1 MTVPQVDVEEYGYF
15 ADNQRR
21 HADDTHLFEVHEPYN
36 GKLFA
41 RVAAG
46 SRADARL
53 AVDAASKAFAG
64 WSGSAPDEKA
74 RLFLKAA
81 EIVRRRRTEIAEVLA
96 RETGSTI
103 SFATFQQ
110 DLRRSQNVDVRAQH
124 DRHIES
130 SRRPASLQG
139 RYDFIVVGAGAA
151 GSVLAAELSASGAQV
166 LVIESGG
173 PDDAPTIANPS
184 VWFYNVGGPLDY
196 HLPVTPSPRLNNRKF
211 NMALGHVLGGG
222 SSINAMVWMRGMQRD
237 YDGWAKNGAKGWA
250 FADVLPVFKSQ
261 EDWEGGANEW
271 RGAGGPIHIRRPKD
285 PHPTAPAFIDAARE
299 MGMPILDDVNGPMR
313 PGAGYINMNIAA
325 DGTRV
330 SAVRAFLR
338 PALSRPNLTLLLN
351 TNVVKLNF
359 KGTRCVGVKL
369 MTDGAVKDIAADKEV
384 ILAAGAINSPKL
396 LMLSGVGEA
405 KALRSLGID
414 VVENLPGVGEN
425 LQDHVLVSGV
435 VFKYKGKMPDRPAD
449 SNAVEAE
456 AYLSSGPSGDT
467 DISLVLHQLPVVTP
481 EVASRFGTPP
491 PDAFTIAPALVQP
504 TSRGS
509 VRLASNNFQDAAVI
523 DGNYLGTDHDFA
535 AIVRAIEAA
544 RELGN
549 QHAFDSLRESE
560 LIPGPKASAEEIR
573 ELARLASASFGH
585 AVGTCKMGVDKLAV
599 VDPELRVHG
608 ILGLRVADASVMPR
622 IITGPGTNASTHMI
636 AGRAATLILG

>member
-1 MTVPQVDVEEYGYF
+1 MFNVSNETE
-15 ADNQRR
+15 
-21 HADDTHLFEVHEPYN
+21 TH
-36 GKLFA
+36 
-41 RVAAG
+41 
-46 SRADARL
+46 
-53 AVDAASKAFAG
+53 
-64 WSGSAPDEKA
+64 
-74 RLFLKAA
+74 
-81 EIVRRRRTEIAEVLA
+81 
-96 RETGSTI
+96 
-103 SFATFQQ
+103 
-110 DLRRSQNVDVRAQH
+110 
-124 DRHIES
+124 
-130 SRRPASLQG
+130 
-139 RYDFIVVGAGAA
+139 YDFIVVGAGAA

-173 PDDAPTIANPS
+173 LDDAPTITNPS
-184 VWFYNVGGPLDY
+184 IWFYNVGGPLDY
-196 HLPVTPSPRLNNRKF
+196 NLPVAPSPQLNQRKF

-222 SSINAMVWMRGMQRD
+222 SSINAMVWTRGMQRD
-237 YDGWAKNGAKGWA
+237 FDGWANNGAKGWG
-250 FADVLPVFKSQ
+250 FADVLPVFKNQ
-261 EDWEGGANEW
+261 EDWEGGANTW
-271 RGAGGPIHIRRPKD
+271 RGAGGPIQIRRPRN

-330 SAVRAFLR
+330 SAVHAFLR

-351 TNVVKLNF
+351 TDVMKLNF

-369 MTDGAVKDIAADKEV
+369 ITGGVVRDFAADKEV
-384 ILAAGAINSPKL
+384 ILAAGAIGSPKL

-405 KALRSLGID
+405 KALRRLGID

-435 VFKYKGKMPDRPAD
+435 VFKYKGKMPERPAD

-467 DISLVLHQLPVVTP
+467 DINLVLEQLPAVTP
-481 EVASRFGTPP
+481 ETAARFGAPP
-491 PDAFTIAPALVQP
+491 ADAFTIAPALVQP

-523 DGNYLGTDHDFA
+523 DGNYLGTDRDFA

-549 QHAFDSLRESE
+549 QHAFDSLRETE
-560 LIPGPKASAEEIR
+560 LVPGPKATSEGIR
-573 ELARLASASFGH
+573 EFARLASASFGH
-585 AVGTCKMGVDKLAV
+585 PVGTCKMGVDQLAV
-599 VDPELRVHG
+599 VDPNLRVNG
-608 ILGLRVADASVMPR
+608 LLGLRVADASVMPR
-622 IITGPGTNASTHMI
+622 IITGPTNAATHMI
-636 AGRAATLILG
+636 AGRASKLVLG

>member
-1 MTVPQVDVEEYGYF
+1 MTNLANEE
-15 ADNQRR
+15 R
-21 HADDTHLFEVHEPYN
+21 
-36 GKLFA
+36 
-41 RVAAG
+41 
-46 SRADARL
+46 
-53 AVDAASKAFAG
+53 
-64 WSGSAPDEKA
+64 
-74 RLFLKAA
+74 
-81 EIVRRRRTEIAEVLA
+81 
-96 RETGSTI
+96 
-103 SFATFQQ
+103 
-110 DLRRSQNVDVRAQH
+110 
-124 DRHIES
+124 
-130 SRRPASLQG
+130 
-139 RYDFIVVGAGAA
+139 RYDYIVVGAGAA
-151 GSVLAAELSASGAQV
+151 GSVLAAELSTSGAQV

-173 PDDAPTIANPS
+173 PDDAPTILNPS
-184 VWFYNVGGPLDY
+184 IWFYNVGGPLDY
-196 HLPVTPSPRLNNRKF
+196 HLPIAPSPRLNNRKF

-222 SSINAMVWMRGMQRD
+222 TSINAMVWMRGMQRD
-237 YDGWAKNGAKGWA
+237 YDGWAKNGARGWA

-261 EDWEGGANEW
+261 EDWEGGADAW
-271 RGAGGPIHIRRPKD
+271 RGSGGPIHIRRPKD
-285 PHPTAPAFIDAARE
+285 PHPTAPAFLDAARE

-313 PGAGYINMNIAA
+313 PGAGYINMNIGA

-330 SAVRAFLR
+330 SGVRAFLR

-359 KGTRCVGVKL
+359 KGTRCAGVKL
-369 MTDGAVKDIAADKEV
+369 VTDGAVKDIAADKEV
-384 ILAAGAINSPKL
+384 ILAAGAIHSPKL

-414 VVENLPGVGEN
+414 VVANLPGVGEN

-456 AYLSSGPSGDT
+456 AYLSSGPSADT

-491 PDAFTIAPALVQP
+491 ADAFTIAPALVQP
-504 TSRGS
+504 TSIGS
-509 VRLASNNFQDAAVI
+509 IRLASGNFQDGAVI

-535 AIVRAIEAA
+535 AVERAIEAA
-544 RELGN
+544 REIGN

-560 LIPGPKASAEEIR
+560 LIPGPKASAEEVR

-585 AVGTCKMGVDKLAV
+585 AVGTCKMGVDNLAV

-608 ILGLRVADASVMPR
+608 IVGLRVADASVMPR

-636 AGRAATLILG
+636 AGRAAKLILG

>member
-1 MTVPQVDVEEYGYF
+1 MI
-15 ADNQRR
+15 
-21 HADDTHLFEVHEPYN
+21 DTSN
-36 GKLFA
+36 K
-41 RVAAG
+41 
-46 SRADARL
+46 
-53 AVDAASKAFAG
+53 
-64 WSGSAPDEKA
+64 
-74 RLFLKAA
+74 
-81 EIVRRRRTEIAEVLA
+81 EIQ
-96 RETGSTI
+96 S
-103 SFATFQQ
+103 
-110 DLRRSQNVDVRAQH
+110 H
-124 DRHIES
+124 
-130 SRRPASLQG
+130 
-139 RYDFIVVGAGAA
+139 YDFIIVGAGAA
-151 GSVLAAELSASGAQV
+151 GSVLAAELSASGAEV
-166 LVIESGG
+166 LLIESGG
-173 PDDAPTIANPS
+173 PDDAPTIAEPS
-184 VWFYNVGGPLDY
+184 IWFYNVAGPLDY
-196 HLPVTPSPRLNNRKF
+196 HLPIVPSPRLNNRQF

-222 SSINAMVWMRGMQRD
+222 TSVNAMVWTRGMQRD
-237 YDGWAKNGAKGWA
+237 YDGWANNGAKGWA

-261 EDWEGGANEW
+261 EDWEGGANAW
-271 RGAGGPIHIRRPKD
+271 RGAGGPIHIRRPRD
-285 PHPTAPAFIDAARE
+285 PHPTAPAFINAARE
-299 MGMPILDDVNGPMR
+299 MSMPILDDVNGPVR

-351 TNVVKLNF
+351 TRVVKLNF

-369 MTDGAVKDIAADKEV
+369 MTDGAVKDIPADKEV
-384 ILAAGAINSPKL
+384 ILTAGTINSPKL

-405 KALRSLGID
+405 KTLRSLGID
-414 VVENLPGVGEN
+414 VVEDLPGVGEN
-425 LQDHVLVSGV
+425 LQDHVLLSGV
-435 VFKYKGKMPDRPAD
+435 VFKYKGKMPEGPAD

-456 AYLSSGPSGDT
+456 AFLSSRPSGET

-509 VRLASNNFQDAAVI
+509 VRLASNDFQDAAVI
-523 DGNYLGTDHDFA
+523 DGSYLGSDHDFA

-549 QHAFDSLRESE
+549 QHAFDSVRESE
-560 LIPGPKASAEEIR
+560 LIPGSKASAEEIR

-608 ILGLRVADASVMPR
+608 IVGLRVADASVMPQ
-622 IITGPGTNASTHMI
+622 IISGPGTNASAHMI
-636 AGRAATLILG
+636 GGRASDLILGR

>member
-1 MTVPQVDVEEYGYF
+1 MNNVSQEEG
-15 ADNQRR
+15 Q
-21 HADDTHLFEVHEPYN
+21 
-36 GKLFA
+36 
-41 RVAAG
+41 
-46 SRADARL
+46 
-53 AVDAASKAFAG
+53 
-64 WSGSAPDEKA
+64 
-74 RLFLKAA
+74 
-81 EIVRRRRTEIAEVLA
+81 
-96 RETGSTI
+96 
-103 SFATFQQ
+103 
-110 DLRRSQNVDVRAQH
+110 
-124 DRHIES
+124 
-130 SRRPASLQG
+130 
-139 RYDFIVVGAGAA
+139 YDFVVVGAGAA

-166 LVIESGG
+166 LLIESGG
-173 PDDAPTIANPS
+173 PDDAPTIMNPS
-184 VWFYNVGGPLDY
+184 IWFYNVGGPLDY
-196 HLPVTPSPRLNNRKF
+196 HLPVAPSPRLNNRKF

-222 SSINAMVWMRGMQRD
+222 SSINAMVWTRGMPRD
-237 YDGWAKNGAKGWA
+237 FDGWAKNGAKGWA
-250 FADVLPVFKSQ
+250 FADVLPVFKKQ

-271 RGAGGPIHIRRPKD
+271 RGSAGPIHIRRPGD
-285 PHPTAPAFIDAARE
+285 PHPMAPAFIEAARE
-299 MGMPILDDVNGPMR
+299 MGMPILDDLNGPMR

-351 TNVVKLNF
+351 TDVVKLNF
-359 KGTRCVGVKL
+359 KGSRCVGVKIK
-369 MTDGAVKDIAADKEV
+369 TDGVVKGITANKEV
-384 ILAAGAINSPKL
+384 ILAAGAIHSPKL

-425 LQDHVLVSGV
+425 LQDHVLLSGV

-456 AYLSSGPSGDT
+456 AYWSSGPSGET
-467 DISLVLHQLPVVTP
+467 DISLVPHQLPVVTP
-481 EVASRFGTPP
+481 EVAARFGTPP
-491 PDAFTIAPALVQP
+491 ADAFTIAPALVQP
-504 TSRGS
+504 TSKGS
-509 VRLASNNFQDAAVI
+509 VRLASNNFEDAAVI
-523 DGNYLGTDHDFA
+523 DGNYLSTDQDFA
-535 AIVRAIEAA
+535 VIVCVIEVAC
-544 RELGN
+544 EFGN

-560 LIPGPKASAEEIR
+560 LIPGPKVSAEEIR

-636 AGRAATLILG
+636 AGRAANLILA